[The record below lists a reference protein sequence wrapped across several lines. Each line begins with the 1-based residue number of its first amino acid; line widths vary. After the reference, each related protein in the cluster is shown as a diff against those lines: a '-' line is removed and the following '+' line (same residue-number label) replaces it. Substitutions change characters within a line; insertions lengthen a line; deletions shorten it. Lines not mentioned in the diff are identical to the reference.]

1 MYASAP
7 LNYLK
12 VNNDVV
18 SLNNE
23 YGKTMYNKNNVD
35 RFGVGN
41 VIDKKQLDNN
51 IGYDYDRLI

>member
-41 VIDKKQLDNN
+41 VIDKK
-51 IGYDYDRLI
+51 